1 MNNLFDSNDTGS
13 KTQHVAQMKKSF
25 FSFMIMIAAVIMLN
39 GLGPKQAAGNKQNT
53 DAEHYVVIISIDGF
67 SAQAL
72 WDHRVP
78 APVIRSLAREGA
90 WAEGLVPS
98 NPSLTWP
105 NHTTLISGVG
115 SEEHHVLFNGRVVR
129 TSGGLPVRVEPPF
142 DKAELTPAETLYDVA
157 FTGGLTTGE
166 INWPVTRNAGTL
178 HDSFPDTPDNVGHM
192 TEDLMWDLFD
202 EGILE
207 DMNTMALWNNSSA
220 GRDDIWTRAA
230 IHLIKNRM
238 PNLLMLHLLNVD
250 STLHRQ
256 GVHTETGYTA
266 MALAD
271 YQVGDVVRALEDRG
285 IRDRTTIFVVSDHG
299 FSNTAKAILPNRLL
313 INAGFLEVDE
323 NKSIKAGRAQ
333 AIVNGGFGMIYFE
346 DPSDLEAIDEVQA
359 LFEKHEGIYKVVR
372 AEDFS
377 DHGLPH
383 PSESDQSGELAIF
396 SNPGY
401 GFSASL
407 ASMETLVR
415 SRDIDFSAGHHGFH
429 SDFSQMHSLFVASG
443 RGIKEGTKLE
453 LIDARSLAPTAA
465 RLLGINFSGST
476 GSVLYDILD
485 LPESF

>member
-1 MNNLFDSNDTGS
+1 MDNLFDSINSGLES
-13 KTQHVAQMKKSF
+13 QYAAQMEKSF
-25 FSFMIMIAAVIMLN
+25 FSYVIMIAVVIMLN
-39 GLGPKQAAGNKQNT
+39 GMVSNRAIAT
-53 DAEHYVVIISIDGF
+53 DQKAVAEHYVVIISIDGF

-115 SEEHHVLFNGRVVR
+115 SEKHHVLFNGRVVR
-129 TSGGLPVRVEPPF
+129 SNGGLPVRVQPPF
-142 DKAELTPAETLYDVA
+142 DKEELTPVETLYDVA
-157 FTGGLTTGE
+157 FAKGLTTGE

-192 TEDLMWDLFD
+192 TEDLLWDLF
-202 EGILE
+202 EAGILE
-207 DMNTMALWNNSSA
+207 DMNTMALWRNSSA
-220 GRDDIWTRAA
+220 GRDDVWTRAA
-230 IHLIKNRM
+230 IHLIENRM

-250 STLHRQ
+250 TTLHRQ

-285 IRDRTTIFVVSDHG
+285 IRDRTTIFIVSDHG
-299 FSNTAKAILPNRLL
+299 FSNTNKAILPNRLL

-323 NKSIKAGRAQ
+323 NNSVKAGRAQ

-346 DPSDLEAIDEVQA
+346 DPSDYEAIEQVKV
-359 LFEKHEGIYKVVR
+359 LFEDHEGIYKVVR
-372 AEDFS
+372 AEDFPH
-377 DHGLPH
+377 HGLPL

-396 SNPGY
+396 TKPGY
-401 GFSASL
+401 GLSASL
-407 ASMETLVR
+407 ASMETLVS
-415 SRDIDFSAGHHGFH
+415 SRDIDYSAGHHGFH
-429 SDFSQMHSLFVASG
+429 SDFPQMHSLFVASG
-443 RGIKEGTKLE
+443 RGIKKGTQLE
-453 LIDARSLAPTAA
+453 LIDARSVAPTAA
-465 RLLGINFSGST
+465 RLLGIDFSGST
-476 GSVLYDILD
+476 GPVLYDILN